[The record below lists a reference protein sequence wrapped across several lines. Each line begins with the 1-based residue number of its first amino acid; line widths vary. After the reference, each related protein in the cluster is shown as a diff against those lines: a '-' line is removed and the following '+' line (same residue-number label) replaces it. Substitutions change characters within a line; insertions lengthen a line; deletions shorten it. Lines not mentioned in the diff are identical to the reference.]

1 MRLCAAAALL
11 AAAGFSVQSAWAAE
25 LGTLSVSSRL
35 NEPLE
40 AKLTINQV
48 TDASQPLV
56 LRLASDAVYAKVGRQ
71 PLPADLGVKLT
82 LASRNPWVVTVT
94 SAKPITEE
102 DMPLIIE
109 MSEAGKLSAKF
120 YRVKLEPAKTVAKP
134 AAQKTAA
141 ATTAKTALKLPSA
154 QTATPAA
161 KTASALPSAEKT
173 AVVAKSAVKTT
184 SATPAKAAEKSAALS
199 KAAPKAATQT
209 ASDDLYGLGDLS
221 RPVTV
226 KSGMTMW
233 SIAKMY
239 QPRYEGARTEEVLVA
254 LVRANPKAFEG
265 GRVTGVKKGAR
276 LMPPSEKAVKS
287 VGADTAWCLVHVTP
301 NADARKAPSA
311 ATMAKAHARMDKLG
325 LAYEK
330 TPAAKSVAKPV
341 AAAKSSPDSD
351 KIDKLVKS
359 AAPTEPA
366 AKPVVEPAAPAI
378 EPPSA
383 PVPTPASAPVAAPEP
398 QAPAAPVEKV
408 EEKPA
413 MTVTT
418 TTNIRDEDI
427 PKAAEKSGSGWLWG
441 LLLAVAAAAG
451 AGFFVWR
458 RRKESARVEEA
469 RTVSFRRPEPTTPE
483 QMKGMDTL
491 FANRM
496 AADAAAEKGFGVKTG
511 AAVPQPTA
519 RVQAQPD
526 PMSQTVV
533 QAPNAAP
540 AASAYTPAP
549 TPSLQ
554 PLGEPEAEEPKPFT
568 IRSTAEGMQFELEQ
582 PDQTLAAQK
591 LEAARAKI
599 GTGLPD
605 EAAHLLQD
613 VMLTGS
619 AEQKAAAERLLD
631 TVKRV

>member
-154 QTATPAA
+154 
-161 KTASALPSAEKT
+161 EKT
-173 AVVAKSAVKTT
+173 VAVAKSAVKTT

-276 LMPPSEKAVKS
+276 LVPPSEKTVKS

-311 ATMAKAHARMDKLG
+311 AAMAKAHARMDKLG
-325 LAYEK
+325 LTYEK

-351 KIDKLVKS
+351 KIDKLVKF

-366 AKPVVEPAAPAI
+366 AKPVVEPVAPAI

>member
-154 QTATPAA
+154 QTAAP
-161 KTASALPSAEKT
+161 ALPSAEKT
-173 AVVAKSAVKTT
+173 VATAKSAVKKTP
-184 SATPAKAAEKSAALS
+184 ATPVKAAEKPVAAT
-199 KAAPKAATQT
+199 KAAPKAAAQAT
-209 ASDDLYGLGDLS
+209 SDDLYGLGDLS

-276 LMPPSEKAVKS
+276 LVPPSEKAVKS

-311 ATMAKAHARMDKLG
+311 AAMAKAHARMDKLG
-325 LAYEK
+325 LTYEK
-330 TPAAKSVAKPV
+330 TPAAKSVAKPATAV
-341 AAAKSSPDSD
+341 KSLADSD

-366 AKPVVEPAAPAI
+366 AKPVVEPVAPAI

-398 QAPAAPVEKV
+398 QAPAAPVEKA

-427 PKAAEKSGSGWLWG
+427 PKTAEKSGSGWLWG
-441 LLLAVAAAAG
+441 LLLAVVAAAG

-469 RTVSFRRPEPTTPE
+469 RTVSFLRPEPTTPE

-491 FANRM
+491 FANRV
-496 AADAAAEKGFGVKTG
+496 AADAAAEKGFGVKNG
-511 AAVPQPTA
+511 ATAVPQPTA

-526 PMSQTVV
+526 PMSQAAV
-533 QAPNAAP
+533 QAPKVAAP
-540 AASAYTPAP
+540 YTPAP
-549 TPSLQ
+549 TPSMQ

-582 PDQTLAAQK
+582 PDQTLAVQK

-599 GTGLPD
+599 GAGLPD
-605 EAAHLLQD
+605 EAAPLLQD
-613 VMLTGS
+613 VILTGS

>member
-71 PLPADLGVKLT
+71 PLSADLGVKLT

-154 QTATPAA
+154 QTAAP
-161 KTASALPSAEKT
+161 ALPSAEKT
-173 AVVAKSAVKTT
+173 VATAKSAVKKTP
-184 SATPAKAAEKSAALS
+184 ATPVKAAEKPMAAT
-199 KAAPKAATQT
+199 KAAPKAAAQAT
-209 ASDDLYGLGDLS
+209 SDDLYGLGDLS

-276 LMPPSEKAVKS
+276 LVPPSEKAVKS

-311 ATMAKAHARMDKLG
+311 AAMAKAHARMDKLG
-325 LAYEK
+325 LTYEK
-330 TPAAKSVAKPV
+330 TPAAKSVAKPA

-366 AKPVVEPAAPAI
+366 AKPVVEPVAPAI

-398 QAPAAPVEKV
+398 QAPAAPVEKA

-427 PKAAEKSGSGWLWG
+427 PKTAEKSGSGWLWG
-441 LLLAVAAAAG
+441 LLLAVVAAAG

-469 RTVSFRRPEPTTPE
+469 RTVSFLRPEPTTPE

-491 FANRM
+491 FANRV
-496 AADAAAEKGFGVKTG
+496 AADAAAEKGFGVKNG
-511 AAVPQPTA
+511 ATAVPQPTA

-526 PMSQTVV
+526 PMSQAAV
-533 QAPNAAP
+533 QAPKVAAP
-540 AASAYTPAP
+540 YTPAP
-549 TPSLQ
+549 TPSMQ

-582 PDQTLAAQK
+582 PDQTLAVQK

-599 GTGLPD
+599 GAGLPD
-605 EAAHLLQD
+605 EAAPLLQD
-613 VMLTGS
+613 VILTGS

>member
-134 AAQKTAA
+134 AAQKPAA

-154 QTATPAA
+154 QTAAP
-161 KTASALPSAEKT
+161 ALPSAEKT
-173 AVVAKSAVKTT
+173 VATAKSAVKKTP
-184 SATPAKAAEKSAALS
+184 ATPVKAAEKPVAAT
-199 KAAPKAATQT
+199 KAAPKAAAQAT
-209 ASDDLYGLGDLS
+209 SDDLYGLGDLS

-276 LMPPSEKAVKS
+276 LVPPSEKAVKS

-311 ATMAKAHARMDKLG
+311 AAMAKAHARMDKLG
-325 LAYEK
+325 LTYEK
-330 TPAAKSVAKPV
+330 TPAAKSVAKPA

-359 AAPTEPA
+359 VAPTEPA
-366 AKPVVEPAAPAI
+366 AKPVVEPVAPAI

-383 PVPTPASAPVAAPEP
+383 PVPPPASAPVAAPEP
-398 QAPAAPVEKV
+398 QAPAAPVEKA

-427 PKAAEKSGSGWLWG
+427 PKTAEKSGSGWLWG
-441 LLLAVAAAAG
+441 LLLAVVAAAG

-469 RTVSFRRPEPTTPE
+469 RTVSFLRPEPTTPE

-491 FANRM
+491 FANRV
-496 AADAAAEKGFGVKTG
+496 AADAAAEKGFGVKNG
-511 AAVPQPTA
+511 ATAVPQPTA

-526 PMSQTVV
+526 PMSQAAV
-533 QAPNAAP
+533 QAPKVAAP
-540 AASAYTPAP
+540 YTPAP
-549 TPSLQ
+549 TPSMQ

-582 PDQTLAAQK
+582 PDQTLVVQK

-599 GTGLPD
+599 GAGLPD
-605 EAAHLLQD
+605 EAAPLLQD
-613 VMLTGS
+613 VILTGS

>member
-71 PLPADLGVKLT
+71 PLSADLGVKLT

-154 QTATPAA
+154 QTAAP
-161 KTASALPSAEKT
+161 ALPSAEKT
-173 AVVAKSAVKTT
+173 VATAKSAVKKTP
-184 SATPAKAAEKSAALS
+184 ATPVKAAEKPVAAT
-199 KAAPKAATQT
+199 KAAPKAAAQAT
-209 ASDDLYGLGDLS
+209 SDDLYGLGDLS

-276 LMPPSEKAVKS
+276 LVPPSEKAVKS

-311 ATMAKAHARMDKLG
+311 AAMAKAHARMDKLG
-325 LAYEK
+325 LTYEK
-330 TPAAKSVAKPV
+330 TPAAKSVAKP
-341 AAAKSSPDSD
+341 AAAVKSLADSD

-359 AAPTEPA
+359 VAPTEPA
-366 AKPVVEPAAPAI
+366 AKPVVEPVAPAI

-398 QAPAAPVEKV
+398 QAPAAPVEKA

-427 PKAAEKSGSGWLWG
+427 PKTAEKSGSGWLWG
-441 LLLAVAAAAG
+441 LLLAVVAAAG

-469 RTVSFRRPEPTTPE
+469 RTVSFLRPEPTTPE

-491 FANRM
+491 FANRV

-526 PMSQTVV
+526 PMSQAAV
-533 QAPNAAP
+533 QAPKVAAP
-540 AASAYTPAP
+540 YTPAP
-549 TPSLQ
+549 TPSMQ

-582 PDQTLAAQK
+582 PDQTLAVQK

-599 GTGLPD
+599 GAGLPD
-605 EAAHLLQD
+605 EAAPLLQD
-613 VMLTGS
+613 VILTGS

>member
-154 QTATPAA
+154 QTAAP
-161 KTASALPSAEKT
+161 ALPSAEKT
-173 AVVAKSAVKTT
+173 VATAKSAVKKTP
-184 SATPAKAAEKSAALS
+184 ATPVKAAEKPVAAT
-199 KAAPKAATQT
+199 KAAPKAAAQAT
-209 ASDDLYGLGDLS
+209 SDDLYGLGDLS

-276 LMPPSEKAVKS
+276 LVPPSEKAVKS

-311 ATMAKAHARMDKLG
+311 AAMAKAHARMDKLG
-325 LAYEK
+325 LTYEK
-330 TPAAKSVAKPV
+330 TPAAKSVAKPATAV
-341 AAAKSSPDSD
+341 KSLADSD

-359 AAPTEPA
+359 VAPTEPA
-366 AKPVVEPAAPAI
+366 AKPVVEPVAPAI

-383 PVPTPASAPVAAPEP
+383 PVPPPASAPVAAPEP
-398 QAPAAPVEKV
+398 QAPAAPVEKA

-427 PKAAEKSGSGWLWG
+427 PKTAEKSGSGWLWG
-441 LLLAVAAAAG
+441 LLLAVVAAAG

-469 RTVSFRRPEPTTPE
+469 RTVSFLRPEPTTPE
-483 QMKGMDTL
+483 QMKGMDTF
-491 FANRM
+491 FANRV
-496 AADAAAEKGFGVKTG
+496 AADAAAEKGFGVKNG
-511 AAVPQPTA
+511 ATAVPQPTA

-526 PMSQTVV
+526 PMSQAAV
-533 QAPNAAP
+533 QAPKVAAP
-540 AASAYTPAP
+540 YTPAP
-549 TPSLQ
+549 TPSMQ

-582 PDQTLAAQK
+582 PDQTLAVQK

-599 GTGLPD
+599 GAGLPD
-605 EAAHLLQD
+605 EAAPLLQD
-613 VMLTGS
+613 VILTGS

>member
-71 PLPADLGVKLT
+71 PLSADLGVKLT

-154 QTATPAA
+154 QTAAP
-161 KTASALPSAEKT
+161 ALPSAEKT
-173 AVVAKSAVKTT
+173 VATAKSAVKKTP
-184 SATPAKAAEKSAALS
+184 ATPVKAAEKPVAAT
-199 KAAPKAATQT
+199 KAAPKAAAQAT
-209 ASDDLYGLGDLS
+209 SDDLYGLGDLS

-276 LMPPSEKAVKS
+276 LVPPSEKAVKS

-311 ATMAKAHARMDKLG
+311 AAMAKAHARMDKLG
-325 LAYEK
+325 LTYEK
-330 TPAAKSVAKPV
+330 TPAAKSVAKP
-341 AAAKSSPDSD
+341 AAAVKSLADSD

-359 AAPTEPA
+359 VAPTEPA
-366 AKPVVEPAAPAI
+366 AKPVVEPVAPAI

-398 QAPAAPVEKV
+398 QAPAAPVEKA

-427 PKAAEKSGSGWLWG
+427 PKTAEKSGSGWLWG
-441 LLLAVAAAAG
+441 LLLAVVAAAG

-469 RTVSFRRPEPTTPE
+469 RTVSFLRPEPTTPE

-491 FANRM
+491 FANRV
-496 AADAAAEKGFGVKTG
+496 AADAAAEKGFGVKNG
-511 AAVPQPTA
+511 ATAVPQPTA

-526 PMSQTVV
+526 PMSQAAV
-533 QAPNAAP
+533 QAPKVAAP
-540 AASAYTPAP
+540 YTPAP
-549 TPSLQ
+549 TPSMQ

-582 PDQTLAAQK
+582 PDQTLAVQK

-599 GTGLPD
+599 GAGLPD
-605 EAAHLLQD
+605 EAAPLLQD
-613 VMLTGS
+613 VILTGS